1 MGKVADS
8 ELNSYWFESSSERFY
23 SVGGRTYFPVR
34 NNYPLIFKKG
44 KCMSQKDEA
53 IFWEKYKS
61 QLIHFYYYKYPMNK
75 IHGNYT
81 LYVY

>member
-1 MGKVADS
+1 M
-8 ELNSYWFESSSERFY
+8 
-23 SVGGRTYFPVR
+23 
-34 NNYPLIFKKG
+34 IFRKG

-53 IFWEKYKS
+53 FFFFLERNNKS

-81 LYVY
+81 LSVYIH